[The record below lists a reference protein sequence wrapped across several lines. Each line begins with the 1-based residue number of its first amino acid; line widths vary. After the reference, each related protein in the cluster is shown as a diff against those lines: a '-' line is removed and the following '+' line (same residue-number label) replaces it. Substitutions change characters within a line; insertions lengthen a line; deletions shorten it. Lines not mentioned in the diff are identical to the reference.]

1 MASSNRDRDTLLV
14 ETRRSSGTTKTRAL
28 RRSGKIPG
36 MLFGHGAA
44 PLSIALDEKAFAELV
59 GTGGK
64 NRLLNLTIDGKNKDT
79 ALIRDLQ
86 RDPLSRRILHADLQR
101 TGASETVTAKL
112 RVIAV
117 GVAEGVKN
125 QGGVLDIITHELEVQ
140 CPATS
145 VPEHLEIDVSPLG
158 MRQHINAEDVILPA
172 GFKMKTPAD
181 TVVVSVEPSRTARDA
196 EEVLAGAPV
205 LEPTEV
211 PVVPK
216 VKDGEQP

>member
-1 MASSNRDRDTLLV
+1 MASNKRDSLLV

-28 RRSGKIPG
+28 RRSGKVPG
-36 MLFGHGAA
+36 VLFGHGAA

-64 NRLLNLTIDGKNKDT
+64 NRLLSLTIDGKNKDT

-101 TGASETVTAKL
+101 TGVSETVTAKL

-145 VPEHLEIDVSPLG
+145 VPEYLEIDVTHLG
-158 MRQHINAEDVILPA
+158 MRQHINAGDVSLPA
-172 GFKMKTPAD
+172 AFKMKTPAD

-196 EEVLAGAPV
+196 EEVQAGAPV
-205 LEPTEV
+205 LAPTEV

-216 VKDGEQP
+216 AKEGEQL